1 MLGGLE
7 KKNAL
12 VMEVLEHGGLIV
24 AGGEEQLSLDR
35 FDPFD
40 NKKASSVFSG
50 QLLYGFFSNSLNGL
64 ITFLATRDAC
74 DHSTKWK

>member
-24 AGGEEQLSLDR
+24 AGGEEQLSLDNAWRNTWNCQNQAEYRESFHTSVISVR
-35 FDPFD
+35 F
-40 NKKASSVFSG
+40 NMH
-50 QLLYGFFSNSLNGL
+50 
-64 ITFLATRDAC
+64 FLP
-74 DHSTKWK
+74 S

>member
-35 FDPFD
+35 
-40 NKKASSVFSG
+40 
-50 QLLYGFFSNSLNGL
+50 LLARVRILTLLRCGKPVRFPLP
-64 ITFLATRDAC
+64 TT
-74 DHSTKWK
+74 

>member
-24 AGGEEQLSLDR
+24 AGGEEQLSLDSQMR
-35 FDPFD
+35 FYQ
-40 NKKASSVFSG
+40 NIG
-50 QLLYGFFSNSLNGL
+50 
-64 ITFLATRDAC
+64 
-74 DHSTKWK
+74 

>member
-24 AGGEEQLSLDR
+24 AGGEEQLSLDIS
-35 FDPFD
+35 
-40 NKKASSVFSG
+40 KANREELGVQRTSG
-50 QLLYGFFSNSLNGL
+50 NVPLFQ
-64 ITFLATRDAC
+64 
-74 DHSTKWK
+74 

>member
-24 AGGEEQLSLDR
+24 AGGEEQLSLDT
-35 FDPFD
+35 
-40 NKKASSVFSG
+40 
-50 QLLYGFFSNSLNGL
+50 L
-64 ITFLATRDAC
+64 T
-74 DHSTKWK
+74 H